1 MLGYYN
7 RNSSMECSGSTKI
20 MSKLTEAR
28 KKANQKWDQKNKA
41 RKAYINKRSS
51 AKSFILKLATQ
62 EDLENIKGY
71 IQKREEILKKR

>member
-1 MLGYYN
+1 
-7 RNSSMECSGSTKI
+7 MECSGNTKI
-20 MSKLTEAR
+20 MSKITEAR

-62 EDLENIKGY
+62 EDLENIKVY
-71 IQKREEILKKR
+71 IQQREEILKKK